1 MAARI
6 EPAEPPFPAPIQAR
20 LDRLMPDGMAPLT
33 LFTTLARD
41 GRLFE
46 RFMSAGLLDRGHLTL
61 RQRELII
68 DRVTAANGAEYEWGV
83 HVALFAER
91 VGFDSAQ
98 LGGLV
103 RGGVDDPCWST
114 DERAL
119 LRLCDSLHAT
129 SDVDDRLWDELTAL
143 FAPEA
148 IIESIMLAGFYRM
161 VSYLVRTLRLPH
173 ESFAVPFPAASA

>member
-6 EPAEPPFPAPIQAR
+6 EPAAPPFPAPIQAR
-20 LDRLMPDGMAPLT
+20 LDRLTPEGVAPLT

-91 VGFDSAQ
+91 VGFDNAELRS
-98 LGGLV
+98 LV
-103 RGGVDDPCWST
+103 RGGADDSCWSA

-119 LRLCDSLHAT
+119 LRLCDSLHTT
-129 SDVDDRLWDELTAL
+129 SDVDDRLWDELARQFT
-143 FAPEA
+143 PEA
-148 IIESIMLAGFYRM
+148 IIESILLAGFYRT
-161 VSYLVRTLRLPH
+161 VSYLVRALKLPC
-173 ESFAVPFPAASA
+173 ESFAVAFPAASA

>member
-6 EPAEPPFPAPIQAR
+6 EPAKPPFPAPIQAR
-20 LDRLMPDGMAPLT
+20 LDRLMPAGMAPLT

-91 VGFDSAQ
+91 VGFDSAR
-98 LGGLV
+98 LGSLV
-103 RGGVDDPCWST
+103 RGGADDSCWT
-114 DERAL
+114 ADERAL
-119 LRLCDSLHAT
+119 LCLCDSLHAT
-129 SDVDDRLWDELTAL
+129 SDVDDRLWDELAAL

-148 IIESIMLAGFYRM
+148 IIEAIMLAGFYRM
-161 VSYLVRTLRLPH
+161 VSYLARALKLPR
-173 ESFAVPFPAASA
+173 ESFAVPFPDARP